1 MKPVVAIYSTFLQ
14 RGYDQ
19 LIHDVAIQ
27 NLPVV
32 FALDRA
38 GLVGA
43 DGATHAGS
51 FDIAYLRC
59 VPNMSVLTP
68 ADENECRQALY
79 TAFMQDHPVAV
90 RYPRGSGAGVA
101 IAGRDDRDPVRHAA
115 RSGARSRARRRSRAS
130 GSPSSPSARCSI
142 RRSPLPNGS
151 TRPSPTCASS
161 SRSMSRW

>member
-43 DGATHAGS
+43 DGATHCGA
-51 FDIAYLRC
+51 FDLAYLRC
-59 VPNMSVLTP
+59 LPNMRVMAP
-68 ADENECRQALY
+68 ADENECRQMLY
-79 TAFMQDHPVAV
+79 TAFHARQAARRALSARH
-90 RYPRGSGAGVA
+90 RPRRRDR
-101 IAGRDDRDPVRHAA
+101 GRDDRAAVRQRRDPA
-115 RSGARSRARRRSRAS
+115 RSAS
-130 GSPSSPSARCSI
+130 GGRSGSRSSPSAPC
-142 RRSPLPNGS
+142 
-151 TRPSPTCASS
+151 
-161 SRSMSRW
+161 